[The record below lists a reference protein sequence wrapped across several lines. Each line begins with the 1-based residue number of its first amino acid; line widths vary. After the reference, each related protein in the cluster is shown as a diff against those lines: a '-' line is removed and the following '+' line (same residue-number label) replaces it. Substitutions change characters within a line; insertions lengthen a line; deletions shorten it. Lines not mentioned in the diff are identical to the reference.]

1 MKFHLLDDASGKEV
15 FSGAVEMA
23 KAATDKELMFKDMN
37 FNGTD
42 VLRMDFS
49 SFSTP
54 GRYRLYVEGIGCGYP
69 FEIGPG
75 TWDHAF
81 WVQMRGFYHQRSGIA
96 LGPPYTTFVKP
107 RDHHPDDGVPVLALE
122 VCRADLERRER
133 A

>member
-1 MKFHLLDDASGKEV
+1 
-15 FSGAVEMA
+15 
-23 KAATDKELMFKDMN
+23 MN

-49 SFSTP
+49 RFSTP

-81 WVQMRGFYHQRSGIA
+81 RVQMRGFYHQRSGIA
-96 LGPPYTTFVKP
+96 LGPPYTTYVKP
-107 RDHHPDDGVPVLALE
+107 RDHHPDDGVPVFLSKYAE
-122 VCRADLERRER
+122 PIWSGRRSR
-133 A
+133 PYGML